1 MLKRILI
8 IAALI
13 LPGAAAAQPFPTRP
27 VTMVVPFAAGGPIDV
42 LGRLLQGPMAAALG
56 QPVIVENV
64 TGGAGMIGSNKIR
77 QAAPDGYQIVLG
89 SIGTHTLSPQLAKK
103 PLYNPATDF
112 APVILAAEIPLVL
125 LVRKDFPAQNLQEF
139 IAYVKA
145 NHAKLQYGSGGT
157 GTSSH
162 ISCVLLGQRIGVD
175 VTHVPYRGGGP
186 AFTDLIAGRLDY
198 FCNYISFA
206 VQTAG
211 SGQARTLAIFAR
223 ERSPAIP
230 SVPTAAE
237 QGLDGVDAYTWNAV
251 FAPKG
256 TPPAVV
262 AKLNAAVSSA
272 LDTPVV
278 RERLAGLGLDV
289 PPPARRTPEF
299 LRGYVVEEMA
309 KWAPAIKASGAGE
322 E

>member
-1 MLKRILI
+1 MLLRLAVL
-8 IAALI
+8 AAL
-13 LPGAAAAQPFPTRP
+13 LLSGAAAAQSFPTRP

-42 LGRLLQGPMAAALG
+42 LGRLLQGPMSEALG
-56 QPVIVENV
+56 VPVIVENI
-64 TGGAGMIGSNKIR
+64 TGGAGMIGSNRVR

-103 PLYNPATDF
+103 PLYSPATDF
-112 APVILAAEIPLVL
+112 APGGLAAEIPLVL
-125 LVRKDFPAQNLQEF
+125 IVRKDFPAQTLPEF
-139 IAYVKA
+139 ISYVKA
-145 NHAKLQYGSGGT
+145 NHARLQYGSGGT

-162 ISCVLLGQRIGVD
+162 ISCVLLGQKIGAD

-206 VQTAG
+206 VQAAG
-211 SGQARTLAIFAR
+211 SGQARTLAILAH

-237 QGLDGVDAYTWNAV
+237 QGLDGVDAYTWNAL

-256 TPPAVV
+256 TPAPVV
-262 AKLNAAVSSA
+262 ARLNAALSSA
-272 LDTPVV
+272 LDSAVV
-278 RERLAGLGLDV
+278 RERLTGLGLDV

-299 LRGYVVEEMA
+299 LKGYVVEEMA
-309 KWAPAIKASGAGE
+309 RWAPAIKASGAGE